1 METSLEILNVELEQ
15 VKWGRSWKTTNKIK
29 VKCAA
34 YWDCSKKYQ
43 MAYEHKA
50 FDHNCSILPLPG
62 GYDQGNRM
70 ERRRPSG
77 SQRPLRLLN
86 VLPPGAFCHVPTLR
100 FNQYCIFLSKNSQ
113 IFPTFHCT
121 VPVIMGTMFVRHM
134 KIEETRCAMI
144 NRFSHDFVSGVIC
157 TCTAAQSR

>member
-1 METSLEILNVELEQ
+1 MLHIEIVL
-15 VKWGRSWKTTNKIK
+15 
-29 VKCAA
+29 
-34 YWDCSKKYQ
+34 KKYQ

-50 FDHNCSILPLPG
+50 LSCLSPVDMIREIGWREGDL
-62 GYDQGNRM
+62 
-70 ERRRPSG
+70 SG

-100 FNQYCIFLSKNSQ
+100 FNQYCMFLSKNSQ

-144 NRFSHDFVSGVIC
+144 NRFSHDFVSGVIR